1 MNSYFFR
8 RFSVP
13 DDSRENETG
22 GSNRM
27 TDVQGESILRGHEER
42 CRELIAGL
50 TVMDDILM
58 RNVLNQTECTEYVS
72 QTN

>member
-1 MNSYFFR
+1 MY
-8 RFSVP
+8 
-13 DDSRENETG
+13 G
-22 GSNRM
+22 GDGVVALVKIQ
-27 TDVQGESILRGHEER
+27 TEESILHGHEEL

-58 RNVLNQTECTEYVS
+58 RNVLNQTECTEYVP